1 MGSRIY
7 SQRIRS
13 AVVAAMSLLLIFV
26 VACGSSA
33 PAAEPPPQVDIEDVR
48 KAVQEAMAESAAETT
63 SAEEIK
69 RMVQEAVA
77 SSSQGLTAEQVDA
90 RVARVEAAV
99 AAASSQGLT
108 AAEVEEQVSKAV
120 AKALAESKMDG
131 SMEEAVAPFTLT
143 DVAGR
148 TVTIS
153 GSVNRV
159 ILGEARQIYIV
170 AALQQDDPFHK
181 IIGWRDD
188 LRRFDADTYDKY
200 KEIFPEVD
208 NIAEFGSPYSG
219 EFSVEKAIALEAD
232 VVTLNLGGLAR
243 AQEAGTIK
251 QLAAVGIPVV
261 VIDFRQE
268 PLENTVPSI
277 YLLGRLLG
285 QEDRAEEI
293 VDFYLQQVNQVYSRV
308 GQAEDEKPLVFMD
321 RAAGIESAEICCRT
335 FGRAN
340 LGLLVERAGG
350 INMGS
355 SLVPGWGG
363 DVNPEQ
369 IIVSDPDVIIGTGSN
384 WTPYNPDG
392 DFVSMGYFTD
402 VEDARREL
410 IDLAAGRPG
419 WSELQ
424 AIQTGRYHSV
434 WHQFYNSPYHFVVL
448 QQFAKWFYPELFED
462 IDPVANFAEFHDR
475 FLPIG
480 YSGTFMVSAKE

>member
-1 MGSRIY
+1 MYFIMNN
-7 SQRIRS
+7 QIITS
-13 AVVAAMSLLLIFV
+13 AMFVAASFLLIFV
-26 VACGSSA
+26 IACGSSA
-33 PAAEPPPQVDIEDVR
+33 PAAEPPPQVNIEDMR
-48 KAVQEAMAESAAETT
+48 KVVQEAMEASAAETT

-69 RMVQEAVA
+69 RMVEEAVA
-77 SSSQGLTAEQVDA
+77 SSSQGLTAEA
-90 RVARVEAAV
+90 VEA
-99 AAASSQGLT
+99 Q
-108 AAEVEEQVSKAV
+108 V
-120 AKALAESKMDG
+120 AKALADSNMGGGAEDMPST
-131 SMEEAVAPFTLT
+131 FTLT

-148 TVTIS
+148 AVTIQRP
-153 GSVNRV
+153 VQRI

-170 AALQQDDPFHK
+170 ASLQPGNPFDK

-188 LRRFDADTYDKY
+188 LRKFDADTYEKY
-200 KEIFPEVD
+200 KQKFPEVD
-208 NIAEFGSPYSG
+208 DVAEFGSPYSG
-219 EFSVEKAIALEAD
+219 EFSVERAIALEAD
-232 VVTLNLGGLAR
+232 VVTLNLGGLVRAR
-243 AQEAGTIK
+243 EAGMIE

-268 PLENTVPSI
+268 PLENTVPST

-285 QEDRAEEI
+285 QEERAQEI
-293 VDFYLQQVNQVYSRV
+293 VDYYLQQVNLVYSRV
-308 GQAEDEKPLVFMD
+308 AQLEGEKPLVFMD

-363 DVNPEQ
+363 DLNPEQ
-369 IIVSDPDVIIGTGSN
+369 ILVADPDVIIGTGSN

-392 DFVSMGYFTD
+392 DFVSMGYFTK
-402 VEDARREL
+402 VEDARQEL
-410 IDLAAGRPG
+410 VELAEKRPG
-419 WSELQ
+419 WGELQ
-424 AIQTGRYHSV
+424 AVKNGRHHSV

-448 QQFAKWFYPELFED
+448 QQFAKWFHPELFED
-462 IDPVANFAEFHDR
+462 IDPVANFAEFHEK